1 MKATFNMNITHP
13 AHGGPS
19 GPCLMIVFGATGD
32 LTKRLLL
39 PSLYNLAQTKL
50 LPEKFAILG
59 FSFDKIDTGA
69 FREHVGKSLA
79 EFLPAPPDP
88 AIADWLKER
97 SYYAT
102 GNFDDAASFAQLKS
116 EIEKLEG
123 EQATEGNRLF
133 YLAVAPRFI
142 AGIARQLSAAGLS
155 AEEDGK
161 WRRLIVEKPF
171 GHDLPSA
178 KVLNKD
184 LAASFEES
192 QIYRIDHYLGKETV
206 QDITVLRFSNSVLEP
221 VWNRANIDSVQLTAT
236 ETVGVERRGGYY
248 ESAGALR
255 DMVPNHL
262 AQLLSLTAMEPP
274 SSFDAENMRAKA
286 VEAMQAIQPV
296 APGDVSKIAVRG
308 QYGAGWIGGAD
319 VPAYRDEE
327 GVAPDSKTET
337 YAAMK
342 VTIDN
347 WRWAGVPFYLRT
359 GKRLGTALTEVVV
372 RFRHPPLALFR
383 DTPIESLETNQ
394 LLIRIQPDSG
404 ISLRFGVKAPGPVTT
419 VEPAVMNFDFS
430 SSSTFAHGTGYERLL
445 HDCMLGDATLFQ
457 RADMVEAG
465 WSMVQTVL
473 ESWGS
478 SPPSDFPN
486 YASGSW
492 GPQAAD
498 DLLARDGRQWRKL
511 D

>member
-1 MKATFNMNITHP
+1 MNITHP
-13 AHGGPS
+13 AHSGPA
-19 GPCLMIVFGATGD
+19 GPCLMVVFGATGD

-39 PSLYNLAQTKL
+39 PSLYNLAKSNL

-59 FSFDKIDTGA
+59 FSFDKVDTGA
-69 FREHVGKSLA
+69 FREHVGKSLG
-79 EFLPAPPDP
+79 EFVAGPADP

-97 SYYAT
+97 CYYAQ
-102 GNFDDAASFAQLKS
+102 GDFDDAASFTQLKS
-116 EIEKLEG
+116 AIEKIET

-142 AGIARQLSAAGLS
+142 AGIGQQLNAATLS
-155 AEEDGK
+155 REEDGK

-171 GHDLPSA
+171 GHDLASA
-178 KVLNKD
+178 KALNKD
-184 LAASFEES
+184 LSSSLKES
-192 QIYRIDHYLGKETV
+192 QIFRIDHYLGKETV

-221 VWNRANIDSVQLTAT
+221 VWNRAHIDSVQLTAT

-274 SSFDAENMRAKA
+274 ISFDAENMRAKA
-286 VEAMQAIQPV
+286 VEVMQAIQPV
-296 APGDVSKIAVRG
+296 APGDVGKIAVRG
-308 QYGAGWIGGAD
+308 QYGAGRIDGKD
-319 VPAYRDEE
+319 VPAYRSEE
-327 GVAPDSKTET
+327 GVAANSNTET

-359 GKRLGTALTEVVV
+359 GKRLGKELTEVVV
-372 RFRHPPLALFR
+372 TFRSPPLALFR
-383 DTPIESLETNQ
+383 DTPITTLESNQ
-394 LLIRIQPDSG
+394 LLVRIQPEPG
-404 ISLRFGVKAPGPVTT
+404 IALRFGVKAPGPVTT
-419 VEPAVMNFDFS
+419 VEPAVMDYDFS
-430 SSSTFAHGTGYERLL
+430 TASTFAHGTGYERLL

-465 WSMVQTVL
+465 WSMVQSVL
-473 ESWGS
+473 EAWQ
-478 SPPSDFPN
+478 SPPTDFPN

-492 GPQAAD
+492 GPQAAE
-498 DLLARDGRQWRKL
+498 DLLARDGRHWRKL